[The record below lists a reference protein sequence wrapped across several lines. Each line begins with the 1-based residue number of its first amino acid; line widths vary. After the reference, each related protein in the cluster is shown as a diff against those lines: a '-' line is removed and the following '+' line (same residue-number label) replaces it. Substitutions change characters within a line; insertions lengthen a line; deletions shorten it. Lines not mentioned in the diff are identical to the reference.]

1 MQSLASTLC
10 TIYPDKGL
18 KGLIFDCDGV
28 LLNSR
33 KANILYYNLVLDY
46 FKQPRLTPNEE
57 EFVHMHTVRE
67 SLHHVLGPE
76 EIARIGEAVKH
87 VDYARDV
94 MPLSE
99 VEPGVVEL
107 LGQLR
112 AAGLKLAVHTNRS
125 NYAMPNLAYFKLDGF
140 FDPVITAESHPPK
153 PSPEGVF
160 AILDSWGVS
169 AAEVGFVGDSE
180 LDALAAGG
188 AQTPFFAYKNTGLTA
203 NIHVAD
209 FYDLSTALRE
219 YLALRPGNF
228 LA

>member
-1 MQSLASTLC
+1 MQSLASALRAT
-10 TIYPDKGL
+10 YPDKSL

-33 KANILYYNLVLDY
+33 KANILYYNLVLDF
-46 FKQPRLTPNEE
+46 FKQPRLTPSEE
-57 EFVHMHTVRE
+57 EFVHMHTVHE
-67 SLHHVLGPE
+67 SLRHVLGPE
-76 EIARIGEAVKH
+76 DLARIREAVKQ

-107 LGQLR
+107 LGRLR
-112 AAGLKLAVHTNRS
+112 EAGLKLAVHTNRS
-125 NYAMPNLAYFKLDGF
+125 NYAMPNLAYFNLDGF

-153 PSPEGVF
+153 PSPEGGF
-160 AILDSWGVS
+160 AILKTWGVS

-188 AQTPFFAYKNTGLTA
+188 ARIPFFAYKNSRLA
-203 NIHVAD
+203 ADIHVTD
-209 FYDLSTALRE
+209 FGNLSAALRE
-219 YLALRPGNF
+219 YLAS
-228 LA
+228 

>member
-1 MQSLASTLC
+1 MQSLASALRA
-10 TIYPDKGL
+10 IYPDKGL

-46 FKQPRLTPNEE
+46 FEQPRLTPSEE
-57 EFVHMHTVRE
+57 EFVHMHTVHE

-107 LGQLR
+107 LSQSR

-125 NYAMPNLAYFKLDGF
+125 NYAMPNLAYFNLDGF

-160 AILDSWGVS
+160 AILEAWGVS
-169 AAEVGFVGDSE
+169 AGEVGFVGDSE

-188 AQTPFFAYKNTGLTA
+188 ARAPFFAYKNNKLTA
-203 NIHVAD
+203 NVHVAD
-209 FYDLSTALRE
+209 FSDLSAALYE
-219 YLALRPGNF
+219 YLSLSPDNF
-228 LA
+228 PA